1 MLIILF
7 SPTIMLREIKT
18 FLTIQQCGTFAATAE
33 ELGMTQSAVSAQIKT
48 LEQHLGFKLFDR
60 SRRGAVLNAAGERVI
75 PFAEQ
80 IIELYEKMSQADTPH
95 TLSGSLNVGAIQTVQ
110 TGLLPRLLPLMRE
123 RAPLLDVHI
132 TQGVSYDLLGDVG
145 AGRLEAAFII
155 KPPFELSQDFRC
167 ETVSREPYVL
177 ITPSSLQQ
185 GNIFEILATQP
196 FIRYNH
202 ASFGGHDVQQF
213 LKKQEIT
220 VNETLELDDL
230 EAIVQFVKHGTGVAL
245 VPHSGVWTTHTE
257 GLRVFELGEHVFYR
271 EIWAVSRHDLKR
283 TAELD
288 LLRECW
294 EDSLQGVRAAPAICT
309 DIPLPE
315 AISFPSRAKIRRWN
329 GATPSV
335 WEYHYSYPTM
345 R

>member
-1 MLIILF
+1 
-7 SPTIMLREIKT
+7 MLREIKT
-18 FLTIQQCGTFAATAE
+18 FLTIQRCGTFAATAE

-60 SRRGAVLNAAGERVI
+60 SKRGAILNAAGERVI

-80 IIELYEKMSQADTPH
+80 IVELFEQMSNADTPQ
-95 TLSGSLNVGAIQTVQ
+95 TLSGSLNIGAIQTVQ
-110 TGLLPRLLPLMRE
+110 TGLLPRLLPLMKE
-123 RAPLLDVHI
+123 RAPQLDIHI

-145 AGRLEAAFII
+145 AGRLLAAFII

-167 ETVSREPYVL
+167 EVVAREPYVL
-177 ITPSSLQQ
+177 IAPTALPQS
-185 GNIFEILATQP
+185 NIFEILATQP

-202 ASFGGHDVQQF
+202 ASFGGHDVQTF
-213 LKKQEIT
+213 LKKQDVK

-245 VPHSGVWTTHTE
+245 VPHSGIWTAHTE
-257 GLRVFELGEHVFYR
+257 GLKMFELGEYVFYR
-271 EIWAVSRHDLKR
+271 EIWAVSRRDLRR

-294 EDSLQGVRAAPAICT
+294 TDCLQGVCAAPAICP

-315 AISFPSRAKIRRWN
+315 AISFPSRQQIRRWN

>member
-1 MLIILF
+1 
-7 SPTIMLREIKT
+7 MLREIKT
-18 FLTIQQCGTFAATAE
+18 FLTIQRCGTFAATAE

-60 SRRGAVLNAAGERVI
+60 SRRGATLNAAGERVV

-80 IIELYEKMSQADTPH
+80 IVELFEQMSNADMPQ
-95 TLSGSLNVGAIQTVQ
+95 TLSGCLNLGAIQTVQ
-110 TGLLPRLLPLMRE
+110 TGLFPRMLPLLRE
-123 RAPLLDVHI
+123 RAPQLDVQI

-145 AGRLEAAFII
+145 AGRLAVAFII

-167 ETVSREPYVL
+167 ETVMREPYVL
-177 ITPSSLQQ
+177 IVPSSLQQ

-202 ASFGGHDVQQF
+202 ASFGGYDVQKF
-213 LKKQEIT
+213 LKQQDII
-220 VNETLELDDL
+220 VNEVLELDDL
-230 EAIVQFVKHGTGVAL
+230 EAIVQFVKHGMGVAL
-245 VPHSGVWTTHTE
+245 VPHSGVWTEHTE
-257 GLRVFELGEHVFYR
+257 GLRIFELGEIGFYR
-271 EIWAVSRHDLKR
+271 EIWAVSRHDAKR
-283 TAELD
+283 TAEVD

-294 EDSLQGVRAAPAICT
+294 LDCLDGVRAAPAICP

-315 AISFPSRAKIRRWN
+315 AISFPSRQKARRWN

-335 WEYHYSYPTM
+335 WEYHYSYPIV